1 MGFMKNFSTL
11 FKPDDEYVD
20 DEEYEEEEYE
30 EESPVKEQTKAAA
43 APRVSGGVSS
53 TASLEMKIIKP
64 DRYEAVTGIAQHLI
78 ARRTVVLNLE
88 DTNKETIRRIIDF
101 LSGVTFAIGGNLRR
115 VANSTYVITPKNVEL
130 SNDQPELAAEEKPAA
145 AAAPR
150 DLF

>member
-1 MGFMKNFSTL
+1 MGFIKNITNL
-11 FKPDDEYVD
+11 LKPDDEY
-20 DEEYEEEEYE
+20 EEENYTEEEYE
-30 EESPVKEQTKAAA
+30 EVAPAKESKNAS
-43 APRVSGGVSS
+43 VSRPAGGVSS

-64 DRYEAVTGIAQHLI
+64 DKYEAVTGIAQHLM

-101 LSGVTFAIGGNLRR
+101 LSGVTFAIGGSLKR

-130 SNDQPELAAEEKPAA
+130 SNDQLEAPAAEEKPAA
-145 AAAPR
+145 PR

>member
-1 MGFMKNFSTL
+1 MGFMKSITNL
-11 FKPDDEYVD
+11 FKPDDEY
-20 DEEYEEEEYE
+20 EEENYTEEEYE
-30 EESPVKEQTKAAA
+30 EVPVKETKSSS
-43 APRVSGGVSS
+43 VSRPAGGVSS

-64 DRYEAVTGIAQHLI
+64 DKYEAVTGIAQHLM

-101 LSGVTFAIGGNLRR
+101 LSGVTFAIGGSLKR

-130 SNDQPELAAEEKPAA
+130 SNDQLEASAAEEKPAA
-145 AAAPR
+145 APR